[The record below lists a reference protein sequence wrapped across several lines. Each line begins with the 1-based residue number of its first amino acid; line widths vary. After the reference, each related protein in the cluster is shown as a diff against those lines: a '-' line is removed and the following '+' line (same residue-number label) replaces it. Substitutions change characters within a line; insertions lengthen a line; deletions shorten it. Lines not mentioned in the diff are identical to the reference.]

1 MEKDGMM
8 RSCDEVNFT
17 LKREHLTFMND
28 LDTAIANTRE
38 HLLSLRNAAGHWE
51 GELSSSALSTA
62 TAIVALSL
70 VDSEQHEVRI
80 GDGASWLLQNQ
91 NADGGWGDTS
101 ISKSNLS
108 TTLLCWSALSLV
120 GTRCAGSEILGAS
133 KSSDA
138 AQRVPTGDFERASA
152 RCETLI
158 CEQVGSLE
166 PEAICNAVVGRYG
179 KDKTFSVPI
188 LMTCAIGGRLGE
200 HGWKRVLPLPFEL
213 AAFPRSWF
221 GAIGLPVV
229 SYALPALIA
238 IGYARFYHEP
248 PKWWNPL
255 RWVRGLLWSR
265 ISPMLKTLQPS
276 TGGYLEAT
284 PLTSFVTMALASA
297 DEKYHP
303 CVPGAVEFLKAS
315 QRKDGSW
322 PIDTNLA
329 TWATTL
335 SVKALVARHSNVERI
350 DGQRSLDIGMSSYL
364 KGWLLGQQY
373 QTIHPFTNAA
383 PGGWAWTELP
393 GGVPDADDT
402 SGALIALWHLCN
414 SEEERRKLTAAAE
427 AGITWLLDLQ
437 NRDGGMPTFCRGWG
451 TLPFDR
457 STPEITAH
465 ALWACA
471 LWTSQVNETLRQRVH
486 RFQVRSEDY
495 LCKHQR
501 ADGSWIPLWFGNE
514 HTIHED
520 NPVHGTAMVLLGL
533 AATDGESAMRSARD
547 RGLEFLKRT
556 QHPSGGWG
564 GDHGI
569 APTIEETANALTA
582 LATSPHRES
591 LALPLQRG
599 TQWLIEHTQNGTV
612 FPAAPIGLYFAR
624 LWYHEKMYPVIWT
637 LSALEHAKQ
646 ALAKP

>member
-1 MEKDGMM
+1 MK
-8 RSCDEVNFT
+8 
-17 LKREHLTFMND
+17 D

-70 VDSEQHEVRI
+70 VDAEKHEVLI
-80 GDGASWLLQNQ
+80 GKGAHWLVQDQ

-120 GTRCAGSEILGAS
+120 AKQRANRCPDEAVNVTVPELPLGSVFARGETWI
-133 KSSDA
+133 
-138 AQRVPTGDFERASA
+138 RA
-152 RCETLI
+152 
-158 CEQVGSLE
+158 QVGSLE
-166 PEAICNAVVGRYG
+166 PEAICQAVIGRYG

-200 HGWKRVLPLPFEL
+200 HGWKRVLLLPFEL
-213 AAFPRSWF
+213 AAFPRTWF

-238 IGYARFYHEP
+238 IGYARFFHEP
-248 PKWWNPL
+248 PAWWNPL

-265 ISPMLKTLQPS
+265 ISPMLKTLQPG

-297 DEKYHP
+297 DEKFHP
-303 CVPGAVEFLKAS
+303 CVPEAVKFLKAS
-315 QRKDGSW
+315 QRNDGSW

-335 SVKALVARHSNVERI
+335 SVKALYPYGSADIRSAASQPVRHGTQFGGETAKDNEADKSVRAPLMN
-350 DGQRSLDIGMSSYL
+350 
-364 KGWLLGQQY
+364 WLLSQQY
-373 QTIHPFTNAA
+373 QTVHPFTNAA
-383 PGGWAWTELP
+383 PGGWAWTDLP

-402 SGALIALWHLCN
+402 SGALIALWHLAD
-414 SEEERRKLTAAAE
+414 SEEERRKLIPAVE
-427 AGITWLLDLQ
+427 SGITWLLDLQ

-471 LWTSQVNETLRQRVH
+471 LWTSQVNESLHQRII
-486 RFQVRSEDY
+486 RFRSHSEAY
-495 LCKHQR
+495 LCKHQC

-514 HTIHED
+514 HTTYED

-533 AATDGESAMRSARD
+533 AAAGGEDEAICSARD
-547 RGLEFLKRT
+547 RGLEFLKRA

-564 GDHGI
+564 GDQGME
-569 APTIEETANALTA
+569 PTVEETANVLTA
-582 LATSPHRES
+582 LAGSPHGE
-591 LALPLQRG
+591 ALTQPIQRG
-599 TQWLIEHTQNGTV
+599 TQWLIDHTQNGTV

-646 ALAKP
+646 ALAKA